1 MAEDILN
8 VDQWQYKCEGNNNII
23 FTDEKSNFILKV
35 PKVSSRGG
43 KRRGSEEDRVLK
55 ESDFVNKSIQPL
67 LEKSS
72 VHYRLRLLQLS
83 DGIRRQLKDDLKK
96 KQRQMANTDFGLIM
110 PNYRLN
116 FFEGK
121 SRDREALPVVSVELR
136 PKSCYTPKHF
146 GSKVA
151 GGKNT
156 CYFCMTRMYA
166 GEKNNEAQ
174 TDYCPFD
181 LFSGN
186 RSRIK
191 RALRHLIACPQRYFS
206 LAINDDV
213 IFSSDYCKG
222 AKQDNLHY
230 FNNLVQKRLKFTKS
244 EHFIDLLSKA
254 LLLPVTSKDHGQ
266 APKSS
271 HCRFPDAKEPKSSNP
286 EDSFSKSVLAL
297 INSVQ
302 LKRDVPLPEI
312 LKLNDFENRPLDG
325 GKEPLCCSQLTDY
338 KISRIFSCCSLI
350 VSFQELRGGQG
361 LPSQKESFIVSADGR
376 KYKVLFALI
385 DLYKD
390 DSSEKVVEFC
400 RREQSVVDF
409 YLNHCY
415 EAVCR

>member
-1 MAEDILN
+1 MVEDMLS

-23 FTDEKSNFILKV
+23 FTDKKSNFILKV
-35 PKVSSRGG
+35 PKVGRRG
-43 KRRGSEEDRVLK
+43 KRRGEEDRVLK
-55 ESDFVNKSIQPL
+55 ESHFVNESIHPL

-72 VHYRLRLLQLS
+72 VHYRLELLQLS
-83 DGIRRQLKDDLKK
+83 DGVRRQLKDGLKK

-116 FFEGK
+116 LFEGK
-121 SRDREALPVVSVELR
+121 SHDKEALPVVSVELR
-136 PKSCYTPKHF
+136 PKSCYTPKHSS
-146 GSKVA
+146 SKVA
-151 GGKNT
+151 KNT

-166 GEKNNEAQ
+166 GEKSNEVQ

-181 LFSGN
+181 LFSGS

-191 RALRHLIACPQRYFS
+191 RALRHLVACPQRYFS
-206 LAINDDV
+206 LAVNDDV
-213 IFSSDYCKG
+213 VFSSDRCKG

-230 FNNLVQKRLKFTKS
+230 FNSLVQKRLKFTKS

-271 HCRFPDAKEPKSSNP
+271 HCRLPDTEEPKSSNP
-286 EDSFSKSVLAL
+286 EDDYSKSVLAL

-325 GKEPLCCSQLTDY
+325 SKEPLCCSQLTDY

-350 VSFQELRGGQG
+350 VSFRELRESRGP
-361 LPSQKESFIVSADGR
+361 PSEKESFIVSADGR

-409 YLNHCY
+409 YLNHCG
-415 EAVCR
+415 